1 MRRSTINIRIIER
14 NFSLRIRIDLK
25 IFIFFIIFYFTN
37 QLSIYL
43 IIMLFSILHEIGHII
58 VGLILKMKPT
68 KLEIMPFG
76 VSVSFNENVDD
87 KYLNIKEIFLALA
100 GPLTSLILAIVA
112 LNVDIR
118 YIAKNYAIY
127 SNLLILFFNLIPIYP
142 LDGGRILKGFLNI
155 GIDSIKTNY
164 LMDKISYITMII
176 LTGVSSIA
184 VYYYQNIAI
193 FFICIFLW
201 LMTLREK
208 NGKSLDILHR
218 K

>member
-1 MRRSTINIRIIER
+1 MAN
-14 NFSLRIRIDLK
+14 LKIRIDLK
-25 IFIFFIIFYFTN
+25 ILIFLIIFYFTN

-43 IIMLFSILHEIGHII
+43 IIMLFSILHEMGHII

-87 KYLNIKEIFLALA
+87 KNSNIKEILVALA
-100 GPLTSLILAIVA
+100 GPLTSLILAIFA
-112 LNVDIR
+112 LDIDFK
-118 YIAKNYAIY
+118 YVSKNGAIY
-127 SNLLILFFNLIPIYP
+127 SNLLILFFNLMPIYP
-142 LDGGRILKGFLNI
+142 LDGGRIIKSILHIKLDI
-155 GIDSIKTNY
+155 IKTEY
-164 LMDKISYITMII
+164 IIRKISYITMII
-176 LTGVSSIA
+176 LTIVSSIA
-184 VYYYQNIAI
+184 VYYYQNVAI

-208 NGKSLDILHR
+208 NGKTLDILHR

>member
-1 MRRSTINIRIIER
+1 
-14 NFSLRIRIDLK
+14 LRIRIDLK
-25 IFIFFIIFYFTN
+25 ILIFLIIFYFTN

-43 IIMLFSILHEIGHII
+43 IIMLFSILHEMGHII

-87 KYLNIKEIFLALA
+87 KNSNIKEILVALA
-100 GPLTSLILAIVA
+100 GPLTSLILAIFA
-112 LNVDIR
+112 LDIDFK
-118 YIAKNYAIY
+118 YVSKNGAIY
-127 SNLLILFFNLIPIYP
+127 SNLLILFFNLMPIYP
-142 LDGGRILKGFLNI
+142 LDGGRIIKSILHIKLDI
-155 GIDSIKTNY
+155 IKTEY
-164 LMDKISYITMII
+164 IIRKISYITMII
-176 LTGVSSIA
+176 LTIVSSIA
-184 VYYYQNIAI
+184 VYYYQNVAI

-208 NGKSLDILHR
+208 NGKTLDILHR